1 MIRPNGTTC
10 GQAHHATMSDQDN
23 TLPSGRVRVLVVDDE
38 PAICRALTI
47 ALTRAGYDVLSAQ
60 SGDGALSVLATEH
73 VDVMVID
80 LRIPDTRGDVV
91 FELAAATHPH
101 LRKQTLFMTGDI
113 SERAYKLILSCKCP
127 SVRKP
132 FELKEL
138 IGAVQALVPRRERDA
153 ARGQSA

>member
-1 MIRPNGTTC
+1 MMQDRWSG
-10 GQAHHATMSDQDN
+10 GRAHDAGMNEIKDGMLSE
-23 TLPSGRVRVLVVDDE
+23 RVRVLVVDDE

-47 ALTRAGYDVLSAQ
+47 ALTRAGYDAVSAQ
-60 SGDGALSVLATEH
+60 SGDGALSVLASEH

-101 LRKQTLFMTGDI
+101 LRHQTLFMTGDI

-127 SVRKP
+127 SLRKP

-138 IGAVQALVPRRERDA
+138 IGAVEALVPHRERSRDT
-153 ARGQSA
+153 RGLSA